1 MKINK
6 LLLLLIISITSIKV
20 HGQSDTIVVYDI
32 STQTTSLILPI
43 DYDTTIAF
51 EQTSSSV
58 GSLMNQV
65 PLSLTPPASNLFS
78 GSQFSDIE
86 RAELFYNVT
95 DYPIRTATHLFRYK
109 NDTLGGC
116 CSGIMVSKNL
126 VLTAAHC
133 IRTYAGVWTGDST
146 FVAPAFDNGTI
157 QINLPNSIVKKYYL
171 FKNYYDGSGA
181 PDIALLELKQPIG
194 EQTGWV
200 GMGFHKDTSFYSNNV
215 FHKLSYPAV
224 VSPFD
229 STKVYNGDTLYYN
242 YGKISNMGNSL
253 VVNSAQANGIP
264 GQSGS
269 SLFFTDNSNYY
280 SVGVMVFSSHYNHF
294 RISNNVFY
302 QFKNIMENYS
312 TVIPENIS
320 SINSLNIYPNPS
332 SDYITIEN
340 IPNDIDAII
349 SIYSIHGQLLLQ
361 QQTNKASLQ
370 LNVSGLSKGFYIVK
384 LNCGSSVMTT
394 KFVKE

>member
-1 MKINK
+1 MI
-6 LLLLLIISITSIKV
+6 
-20 HGQSDTIVVYDI
+20 VYDI
-32 STQTTSLILPI
+32 TSQTASVIPPVSF
-43 DYDTTIAF
+43 DTTIAF
-51 EQTSSSV
+51 EQTTFSV
-58 GSLMNQV
+58 GSLVNQV

-86 RAELFYNVT
+86 RAELFYNAT
-95 DYPIRTATHLFRYK
+95 DYPVRTAIHLFRYK

-116 CSGIMVSKNL
+116 CSGIMVRKNL

-146 FVAPAFDNGTI
+146 FVAPAFDNGAI
-157 QINLPNSIVKKYYL
+157 QLNLPNSMVKKYYL

-181 PDIALLELKQPIG
+181 PDIALLELKEPIG

-215 FHKLSYPAV
+215 FHKLSYPAF

-269 SLFFTDNSNYY
+269 SFFYTDNSNYY
-280 SVGVMVFSSHYNHF
+280 SVGVMVFSSHYNHS

-302 QFKNIMENYS
+302 QFKNIIDNYA
-312 TVIPENIS
+312 TTIPENLS
-320 SINSLNIYPNPS
+320 SISPLNIYPNPS

-340 IPNDIDAII
+340 IPQNKDAILTV
-349 SIYSIHGQLLLQ
+349 YNIHGQSLIQ
-361 QQTNKASLQ
+361 QHTNKTSVQ
-370 LNVSGLSKGFYIVK
+370 LNVSGLSKGLYFVK
-384 LNCGSSVMTT
+384 LNYKNTVMTT